1 VGHPRRTRDVF
12 MPTSRKDPTQPAL
25 FDIDTGGSLT
35 PVTVTPPLTGGSVLA
50 AAITEFEAWMERKK
64 MSKHTVAS
72 FRSDLNLLARYHGR
86 GIPIH
91 QLGTPELQE
100 FLLYIREGRNVPCS
114 PKSYQRRVTAL
125 KSFFKWLK
133 EEEVLPSDPAESL
146 IHLPVYVPLPDI
158 LFDHE
163 IESMQAAAERARI
176 GDKPDARPA
185 LLLALLL
192 KTGMKKSEMMNLA
205 LEHFDF
211 SRPDEPVVYIR
222 YEDPKL
228 NLKER
233 KLALTDDFQ
242 AIYEEYLAQYAPER
256 RLFECTPRNLEY
268 VLRDLAESAAVFKG
282 PDKLVS
288 FEMLRITSA
297 VLDSRNGMEGDTLR
311 RKLGLSEI
319 TWRATGPKIEQLAAP
334 AL

>member
-1 VGHPRRTRDVF
+1 

-25 FDIDTGGSLT
+25 FDIDEGGSLA
-35 PVTVTPPLTGGSVLA
+35 PVTVNPPLTGGSSLA
-50 AAITEFEAWMERKK
+50 AAITEFEGWMTRKK

-86 GIPIH
+86 GIPVH

-100 FLLYIREGRNVPCS
+100 FLHYIREGRNVPCS
-114 PKSYQRRVTAL
+114 PKSYQRRVTSL

-133 EEEVLPSDPAESL
+133 EDEVLPSDPAEAL
-146 IHLPVYVPLPDI
+146 LHLPVYIPLPEI
-158 LFDHE
+158 LYDHE
-163 IESMQAAAERARI
+163 IEAMQAVVERHRRAE
-176 GDKPDARPA
+176 KPDARPA
-185 LLLALLL
+185 ILLSLLL
-192 KTGMKKSEMMNLA
+192 KTGMKKSELMNLA
-205 LEHFDF
+205 PEHFDF
-211 SRPDEPVVYIR
+211 SHADEPVVYIR
-222 YEDPKL
+222 YDDPKL

-233 KLALTDDFQ
+233 KLALVDDFQ
-242 AIYEEYLAQYAPER
+242 PLYEEYMAQYAPER

-268 VLRDLAESAAVFKG
+268 VLRDLSQEAGIFKG

-288 FEMLRITSA
+288 FEMMRTTSA
-297 VLDSRNGMEGDTLR
+297 VLDIRNGMEGDTLR

-319 TWRATGPKIEQLAAP
+319 TWRATGPKLEQLAAP